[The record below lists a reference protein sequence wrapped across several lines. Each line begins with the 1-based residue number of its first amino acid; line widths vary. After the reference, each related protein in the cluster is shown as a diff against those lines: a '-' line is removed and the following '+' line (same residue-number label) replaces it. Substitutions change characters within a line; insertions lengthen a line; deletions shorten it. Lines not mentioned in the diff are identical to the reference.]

1 MDDNI
6 RSQAIALYDRFTHD
20 GMDRRDFFAA
30 MTRLA
35 GGVAAANV
43 LIGSIAASPAAASIV
58 PADDKRRRL
67 NALLALQEGI
77 GLERNRAWLGR
88 EVEVLVDSL
97 VSLRGA
103 RAARRDLP
111 VDDCPR

>member
-1 MDDNI
+1 MDDKI

-30 MTRLA
+30 MTKLA

-58 PADDKRRRL
+58 AADDKRLKTGIVRL
-67 NALLALQEGI
+67 LGAKGLAGY
-77 GLERNRAWLGR
+77 
-88 EVEVLVDSL
+88 
-97 VSLRGA
+97 GA
-103 RAARRDLP
+103 
-111 VDDCPR
+111 